1 MRTSVVIFAFNTT
14 VIYYAIIDEGI
25 YKYMNTY
32 KFVKKIIMVL
42 NSVVKIYRTA
52 KSEARTVTR
61 FLVIYKFIV
70 RELIRRFIIENR

>member
-1 MRTSVVIFAFNTT
+1 
-14 VIYYAIIDEGI
+14 
-25 YKYMNTY
+25 
-32 KFVKKIIMVL
+32 MVL

-61 FLVIYKFIV
+61 FLIIYKFIV